1 VRVTLV
7 CCVCVKGTH
16 TTRWSKRER
25 KVVHSFRPWCW
36 CMMKSGE
43 RALPNTS
50 SGLGGPTALF
60 CRSCRRHCWGHQGF
74 EVHMHAALQT
84 GPSHLLRMWGP
95 CLGVLHWSWWLIGL
109 CVSHLSMTLIWWLI
123 CLYDTLTWR
132 HLRVWVT
139 LLYDTDLVADLFA

>member
-1 VRVTLV
+1 MRVTLV

-74 EVHMHAALQT
+74 EVHMQTPLQLTLHLIITLDASHHQQGGSTALPRSPVRCQ
-84 GPSHLLRMWGP
+84 GPHPSVHLPSPLLREGIVW
-95 CLGVLHWSWWLIGL
+95 LQLVQVLPDCKCAAHMPIHS
-109 CVSHLSMTLIWWLI
+109 
-123 CLYDTLTWR
+123 
-132 HLRVWVT
+132 
-139 LLYDTDLVADLFA
+139 